1 MSSSDPV
8 GRTGW
13 EGTRGMKIGFGTQ
26 LWLRDNHFENFYRML
41 DEISLAGLDGFEV
54 CFPFLY
60 EWYSGRAGEL
70 RTLLAMHDLDLS
82 SYYLGLTFDDE
93 EQRKAGVA
101 RFRERCDFCAELGSK
116 VVLLDGG
123 RKRPGATPQ
132 QLDDHI
138 CIVADTANS
147 LGEYARSLGLT
158 LAWHQ
163 HWGSIFEVPPTFDA
177 LMARTDPALVKFC
190 PDTGQLALGGFDV
203 VETIRRY
210 ADRLGY
216 VHYKDLT
223 YAGRPDGELWPGGL
237 RVPSDA
243 GAYNVDSRG
252 RWVEL
257 GRGVIDYPAV
267 THVLREVGYDGWIV
281 DDFDM
286 TAYAPRASVAAC
298 KDYINQAL
306 GIWGERDIRR
316 GLAHG

>member
-1 MSSSDPV
+1 MRA
-8 GRTGW
+8 GKHRGH
-13 EGTRGMKIGFGTQ
+13 EGMKLGFGTQ
-26 LWLRDNHFENFYRML
+26 LWLRDNHLEHWYRML
-41 DEISLAGLDGFEV
+41 DEMSLAGLDGFEM
-54 CFPFLY
+54 CYPFLY
-60 EWYSGRAGEL
+60 EWYAGREQEL
-70 RTLLAMHDLDLS
+70 RDLLALHDLELS
-82 SYYLGLTFDDE
+82 AYYLGLTFDRDDE
-93 EQRKAGVA
+93 RRSGEA
-101 RFRERCDFCAELGSK
+101 RFRERCDFCAALGSK

-132 QLDDHI
+132 ELDDHVSL
-138 CIVADTANS
+138 VAETANA

-177 LMARTDPALVKFC
+177 LMARTDPQLVKFC
-190 PDTGQLALGGFDV
+190 PDTGQLALCGFDV

-216 VHYKDLT
+216 VHYKDVT
-223 YAGRPDGELWPGGL
+223 FAGRPSGTLWPGGP
-237 RVPSDA
+237 RVPADD

-257 GRGVIDYPAV
+257 GRGVIDFPAV
-267 THVLREVGYDGWIV
+267 TRLLRDAGYDGWIV

-298 KDYINQAL
+298 KDYVNRGL

-316 GLAHG
+316 GLAPA